1 MLSPINQFLVSNG
14 LYIKENPC
22 ISPDFCLN
30 WEELK
35 DSIATGDCKRYLKSE
50 FPSEKG
56 SWVLIENEKGDHA
69 WEFHGN
75 PDDSEYNT

>member
-35 DSIATGDCKRYLKSE
+35 DSI
-50 FPSEKG
+50 
-56 SWVLIENEKGDHA
+56 EKGDFKKHLKSK
-69 WEFHGN
+69 FSSSKGN
-75 PDDSEYNT
+75 WV